1 MRSSAK
7 HGVPENARGITAHVL
22 TLHQRLY
29 HALNLG
35 CRSSESRRKWQCSD
49 IEIQRLVLR
58 SVDAFLDCIS
68 TETLQYPLVKDSVVD
83 MVRALGSIL
92 EFKSQSILRLAS
104 SVVAKLVNILPSP
117 MLQSHVLD
125 LICPLADLLSSQQ
138 VPVAISCA
146 TSMNV
151 ILTKISSRQE
161 REVSQILDETKV
173 VGYLVRNVKQFCVD
187 DKPIE
192 YIQEMASVL
201 SKILWRWPSFRFCVW
216 SDPKF
221 LSILDAIRLVPG
233 NSVKVAVL
241 QLYSSLALCGYGAEK
256 LLENGETLL
265 QFMVGCMDSS
275 NTNSVRMEAF
285 KLARC
290 LMLSRRGCEK
300 MMRICCEPLV
310 KAVMS
315 TMNNW
320 RSQSEKLDKSQM
332 SVMEEACR
340 LASITRWAGDH
351 HSYLWKSGV
360 DRLFLDLLVANHTK
374 IQKPQREL
382 SVHDLITV
390 VQESQS
396 ANLPLSFRPYLW
408 DILGGL
414 AANCPENIDLERHG
428 NDLRLSVLI
437 ICACSSFV
445 NSVGA
450 LCQVSRDGPTN
461 MAECE
466 SATRAVLMMVYS
478 PCKYISSLARSILC
492 EILKS
497 NGRDYVEYLLKI
509 LSRRLAGNK
518 FGLPGNLEIVVT
530 LMSLACYSSVPK
542 YRKLII
548 KFQGMKTL
556 VAFIMWWLN
565 NPVRTKRA
573 SMVPHL
579 RDSFTERSCCVPC
592 TEEWEGE
599 DLLLLFGLWILA
611 ELLHHS
617 ADMGVHL
624 SDSLEDFSEARLIQ
638 ELQEICRN
646 HNSHGSRWYAA
657 YILCYF
663 GIFGFPSKLGKRI
676 GKSLGEKEHS
686 DLKLDLANEE
696 SVYVHEV
703 ILTVR
708 CPSLLPRRESVPKEK
723 SSIGSNIKPCTERR
737 SIKAVRLSA
746 HVDQQSLLK
755 LLEYVYLGYL
765 QASEDLVKKLKIFAR
780 HCKLE
785 SLMQMLCRRNPKWD
799 VPVPTFDLSPALGPA
814 GEHFSNLLLES
825 STTEVVHW
833 KCNSCC
839 NQVPHLHVHK
849 IILES
854 SCDYLRALFQSGMQ
868 ESHMQTI
875 KVPVSWESLNKLVG
889 WFYSEQLPE
898 PTFDCIW
905 DNMDPEEKFRE
916 VQSYLELCWLA
927 EFWLIEDLHEECYK
941 VVISCLD
948 SSRYLSTKIIQI
960 AANFSLWKL
969 AQVAAEYMAPSYHH
983 LRYSGDLDAL
993 DSNLVEMV
1001 RAASVRLSQEGSHQ
1015 FS

>member
-7 HGVPENARGITAHVL
+7 HGAPENARGISAHVL

-35 CRSSESRRKWQCSD
+35 CRSSESRGKWQCPD

-68 TETLQYPLVKDSVVD
+68 TETLQYPLVKVFESYPLARLSSMLFPSYVSGCIKKDSVVD

-104 SVVAKLVNILPSP
+104 GVVAKLVNILPSP

-125 LICPLADLLSSQQ
+125 LISPLADLLSSQQ

-161 REVSQILDETKV
+161 REVSLILDETKV
-173 VGYLVRNVKQFCVD
+173 VGYLVHNVKQFCVD

-201 SKILWRWPSFRFCVW
+201 SKILWRWSSFRFCVW

-233 NSVKVAVL
+233 NSMKVAVL

-265 QFMVGCMDSS
+265 QMMVGCMDSS
-275 NTNSVRMEAF
+275 NTYSVRMEAF

-320 RSQSEKLDKSQM
+320 RSESEKLDKSQM

-340 LASITRWAGDH
+340 LASIARWAGDH
-351 HSYLWKSGV
+351 HSYLWKYGV
-360 DRLFLDLLVANHTK
+360 DRLFLDLLVDNHTK
-374 IQKPQREL
+374 IQKLQREL

-414 AANCPENIDLERHG
+414 AANCAENIDLERHG
-428 NDLRLSVLI
+428 NELRLSVLI

-478 PCKYISSLARSILC
+478 PCKCISSLARSILC

-497 NGRDYVEYLLKI
+497 SGRDYVEYLLKI
-509 LSRRLAGNK
+509 LSRRLAGN
-518 FGLPGNLEIVVT
+518 N
-530 LMSLACYSSVPK
+530 
-542 YRKLII
+542 
-548 KFQGMKTL
+548 
-556 VAFIMWWLN
+556 
-565 NPVRTKRA
+565 
-573 SMVPHL
+573 
-579 RDSFTERSCCVPC
+579 
-592 TEEWEGE
+592 
-599 DLLLLFGLWILA
+599 
-611 ELLHHS
+611 
-617 ADMGVHL
+617 
-624 SDSLEDFSEARLIQ
+624 LEDFSEARVIQ

-657 YILCYF
+657 YILSYF

-686 DLKLDLANEE
+686 DLKLDLANDE

-723 SSIGSNIKPCTERR
+723 SSIGSNVKPYMERR

-765 QASEDLVKKLKIFAR
+765 QASEDLVKKAENF
-780 HCKLE
+780 CE
-785 SLMQMLCRRNPKWD
+785 
-799 VPVPTFDLSPALGPA
+799 AL
-814 GEHFSNLLLES
+814 
-825 STTEVVHW
+825 
-833 KCNSCC
+833 
-839 NQVPHLHVHK
+839 
-849 IILES
+849 
-854 SCDYLRALFQSGMQ
+854 
-868 ESHMQTI
+868 
-875 KVPVSWESLNKLVG
+875 
-889 WFYSEQLPE
+889 
-898 PTFDCIW
+898 
-905 DNMDPEEKFRE
+905 
-916 VQSYLELCWLA
+916 
-927 EFWLIEDLHEECYK
+927 
-941 VVISCLD
+941 
-948 SSRYLSTKIIQI
+948 
-960 AANFSLWKL
+960 
-969 AQVAAEYMAPSYHH
+969 
-983 LRYSGDLDAL
+983 
-993 DSNLVEMV
+993 
-1001 RAASVRLSQEGSHQ
+1001 
-1015 FS
+1015 